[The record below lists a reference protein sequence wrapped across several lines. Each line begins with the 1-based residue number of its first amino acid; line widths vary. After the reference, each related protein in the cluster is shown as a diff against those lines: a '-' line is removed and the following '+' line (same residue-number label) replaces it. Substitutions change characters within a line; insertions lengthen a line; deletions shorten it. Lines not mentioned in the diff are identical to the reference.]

1 MDFKKAYD
9 SVHRNSLWNAMQEF
23 GIPRKL
29 INMTRLCMEDTYN
42 IVTYKGRKSDPF
54 QITSGLKQGDALSP
68 LLFNLALEKVV
79 RKVKEDCVIGG
90 TSKMLGYAD
99 DIDIIGENEQK
110 TLEILTHLK
119 EKAQQMG
126 LVINQDK
133 TEYMVISREGTTK
146 NSGHMQIDNM
156 TIKRTETYRYLGTI
170 FNCSNIIR
178 EEIQARINSGN
189 KIYYALQHL
198 LKSNALS
205 RNTKITIYKTLIR
218 PIVLYGSETWSTTK
232 RDEALLQTFENKV
245 LRRIFG
251 PIRDTQSGEW
261 KRRSNKDIHDLFKS
275 PLITGIMKANRLQW
289 LGHIERMEDN
299 RETKLAYTQEIND
312 RRPRGRPRRRW
323 RDNIHTDLQ
332 ALGITNW
339 QEKVNQ
345 RDEWRRLVSAA
356 KNLNGSE
363 C

>member
-1 MDFKKAYD
+1 
-9 SVHRNSLWNAMQEF
+9 
-23 GIPRKL
+23 
-29 INMTRLCMEDTYN
+29 
-42 IVTYKGRKSDPF
+42 
-54 QITSGLKQGDALSP
+54 
-68 LLFNLALEKVV
+68 
-79 RKVKEDCVIGG
+79 
-90 TSKMLGYAD
+90 MLGYAD
-99 DIDIIGENEQK
+99 DIDIIKENEQK

-156 TIKRTETYRYLGTI
+156 TIKRTETYKYLGTI

-232 RDEALLQTFENKV
+232 RDNALLQTFENKV

-299 RETKLAYTQEIND
+299 RETKLASFIHSVACPLQNLAPITTFRKTSLSHARCPASDTSI
-312 RRPRGRPRRRW
+312 W
-323 RDNIHTDLQ
+323 RSSATSCTYL
-332 ALGITNW
+332 LFGLPLPLFPGIYPSIIVLS
-339 QEKVNQ
+339 KLS
-345 RDEWRRLVSAA
+345 WRF
-356 KNLNGSE
+356 K
-363 C
+363 

>member
-1 MDFKKAYD
+1 
-9 SVHRNSLWNAMQEF
+9 
-23 GIPRKL
+23 
-29 INMTRLCMEDTYN
+29 
-42 IVTYKGRKSDPF
+42 
-54 QITSGLKQGDALSP
+54 
-68 LLFNLALEKVV
+68 
-79 RKVKEDCVIGG
+79 
-90 TSKMLGYAD
+90 MLGYAD

-126 LVINQDK
+126 LVISQDK
-133 TEYMVISREGTTK
+133 TEYMVISREETTK
-146 NSGHMQIDNM
+146 NSGHMQKDNM
-156 TIKRTETYRYLGTI
+156 TIKRTETYKYLGTI

-198 LKSNALS
+198 LISNALS